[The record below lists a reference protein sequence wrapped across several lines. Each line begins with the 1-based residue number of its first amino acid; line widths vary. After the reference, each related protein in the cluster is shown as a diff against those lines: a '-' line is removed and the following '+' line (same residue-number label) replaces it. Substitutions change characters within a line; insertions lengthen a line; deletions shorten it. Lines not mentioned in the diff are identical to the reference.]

1 MKRLLRPLCA
11 ALVLAAA
18 PTHAGLLGPS
28 DPVEAPEDGI
38 LPVSQ
43 AFVAQSAIF
52 YEGELIVGVTAA
64 PGTYLYKTKFSVE
77 PVDPPRYSM
86 GSMKLPPGEKIHDE
100 HFGEVEVYRNS
111 IEAHFH
117 PGGRVGPSAL
127 RINYQGCMEN
137 KVCYPPQSQVVDV
150 ITP

>member
-1 MKRLLRPLCA
+1 MKSLNGWTAVLL
-11 ALVLAAA
+11 LATC
-18 PTHAGLLGPS
+18 PVQAGLLDGAESVP
-28 DPVEAPEDGI
+28 DEGI

-43 AFVAQSAIF
+43 AFIPQPALF

-64 PGTYLYKTKFSVE
+64 PGTYLYRSKFSVE
-77 PVDPPRYSM
+77 PVDPPHYGL

-117 PGGRVGPSAL
+117 PGGRSPRAV
-127 RINYQGCMEN
+127 RINYQGCLEN

-150 ITP
+150 MSP